1 MAIITLT
8 DEVPEMANVRPVCL
22 ESFGGPARV
31 GQTAT
36 VVGWGSLRENG
47 PQPDILQ
54 EITVK
59 IWDNKE
65 CKDTY
70 GPAAPGGIMDHML
83 CAGQAG
89 KDSCSVSRPSVTT
102 AHQWSPCPRAT
113 PADRCRLETG
123 TLGPRSAWC
132 PGASAAA
139 SPSTPG
145 STPGWPAS
153 GTGSTR
159 SPTTIN
165 RSDRVGVSWAHGGN

>member
-1 MAIITLT
+1 
-8 DEVPEMANVRPVCL
+8 MANVRPVCL
-22 ESFGGPARV
+22 ESYGGPARV

-89 KDSCSVSRPSVTT
+89 KDSCSVSRPG
-102 AHQWSPCPRAT
+102 HYG
-113 PADRCRLETG
+113 LTG
-123 TLGPRSAWC
+123 RWVQKFNGSCLLCFLHSALVFKGRGQC
-132 PGASAAA
+132 DHHAFPLA
-139 SPSTPG
+139 
-145 STPGWPAS
+145 
-153 GTGSTR
+153 
-159 SPTTIN
+159 
-165 RSDRVGVSWAHGGN
+165 